1 MIRRPPRS
9 TRTDTLFPYTTLF
22 RSKGGT
28 RLMTQ
33 PRSIPRFSVVMPL
46 YNKAA
51 HVRAAIESA
60 LAQSFPAHEIIV
72 IDNGSTDG
80 GREMAAAIG
89 AERITLLDL
98 AAPGPGGESSVV
110 RSWVGREGV
119 STGSSWW
126 SKYI

>member
-1 MIRRPPRS
+1 MFRRPPCL

-22 RSKGGT
+22 LSRRDCVGRVPQSRGGTKCGT

-60 LAQSFPAHEIIV
+60 LAQSFPAHEILV

-80 GREMAAAIG
+80 GRELAAAIG
-89 AERITLLDL
+89 DERIKQI
-98 AAPGPGGESSVV
+98 
-110 RSWVGREGV
+110 GRAHV
-119 STGSSWW
+119 
-126 SKYI
+126 